1 MRSVQIHL
9 LATPEEA
16 QEIKNKA
23 ERAGL
28 TVTRY
33 IIEACSRRVVKGSN
47 LELVRELRRIGVMV
61 NEIARSCSEGK
72 WVVDPRPI
80 REQLR
85 QIEDALGRIA
95 KGGL

>member
-16 QEIKNKA
+16 REIKNKA

-28 TVTRY
+28 SVTRY
-33 IIEACSRRVVKGSN
+33 VIEACRRRVVRGAN
-47 LELVRELRRIGVMV
+47 MELVRELRRIGVML
-61 NEIARSCSEGK
+61 NHIARSCSEGK
-72 WVVDPRPI
+72 WVMDPRPI

-85 QIEDALGRIA
+85 QIEDALGKIA
-95 KGGL
+95 KEGL